1 MAGNVQPAANFIGV
15 DVSGATMHAALVN
28 GEGEVLERRES
39 SLERERVV
47 AQVARAVTELRD
59 VSPNIGA
66 VGVGILGLVNR

>member
-47 AQVARAVTELRD
+47 AQVARAVTELHD